1 MSSAQ
6 ISAAGRDL
14 VKPKSTEK
22 QVYRPEI
29 QGLRALAVLM
39 VVVYHVWLGRVSG
52 GVDIFLLISAFL
64 LTGSFARKVESD
76 TPLHLLKY
84 WLHLFKRL
92 LPGVVVVLLAILVG
106 TALLLP
112 RTQWEGIFTQTW
124 ASLFYLQN
132 WELAASS
139 VDYYAADH
147 STASP
152 LQHFWS
158 LSIQGQVFIL
168 WPLLF
173 AGSAVVAR
181 FLKTRYR
188 TVLTVVF
195 SVLFAVSLAFSIW
208 ETATNQTF
216 AYFDTRTRLWEFAL
230 GSLLALTLPYLNANT
245 ITRVVLGWAG
255 LIGMLSCGI
264 VLQVE
269 AEFPGYIALWPLL
282 SAACIM
288 VAGQSGSRFGADR
301 LLTFKPL
308 VRMGDNSYALYL
320 WHWPI
325 LVFWLVYSEQS
336 GAGFLDGTVLIAVS
350 ILLSVVTTRIVES
363 PVRSWSWASTRRH
376 RMGIVVAV
384 SMALVAAPLS
394 GWQYQVNAEER
405 AVAAQTID
413 DNPGAN
419 ALSPDF
425 EFVGNP
431 DAAVKPLISNMGGEW
446 ADYDGECYG
455 TWEPTNPILKSCDY
469 MGNPDTATRTIVALG
484 DSHTQQW
491 MSAMGP
497 VARANNWLVI
507 LIHKPGC
514 RYAAPIPDNDE
525 DCNEFNVASQ
535 AYTMER
541 MPDAVFT
548 VATRTEHSSPDE
560 KVVLGYEQ
568 GVQGFLDAGIRV
580 VAIRDNP
587 RFDFPM
593 PECLETKGLDSAEC
607 NLPRSQVLA
616 AESPL
621 VALKAS
627 MPEVGTMDMSDKFC
641 ADGICPGAIGNVY
654 VYMDLDHLTQT
665 YLETMLDDFGARF
678 GKAVGWKSVPE
689 IPVP

>member
-1 MSSAQ
+1 M
-6 ISAAGRDL
+6 
-14 VKPKSTEK
+14 
-22 QVYRPEI
+22 
-29 QGLRALAVLM
+29 
-39 VVVYHVWLGRVSG
+39 
-52 GVDIFLLISAFL
+52 
-64 LTGSFARKVESD
+64 
-76 TPLHLLKY
+76 KY

-92 LPGVVVVLLAILVG
+92 LPAVVVVLLAILVA

-112 RTQWEGIFTQTW
+112 RTQLEDVFNQTW
-124 ASLFYLQN
+124 ASLFYFQN

-147 STASP
+147 SAASP

-173 AGSAVVAR
+173 AGSAAVSR
-181 FLKTRYR
+181 FLKARFR
-188 TVLTVVF
+188 TVLTAVF
-195 SVLFAVSLAFSIW
+195 ASLFAASLAFSVW

-230 GSLLALTLPYLNANT
+230 GSLLALTLPYLNFNRA
-245 ITRVVLGWAG
+245 IRVVLGWTG
-255 LIGMLSCGI
+255 LLGMLSCGL

-269 AEFPGYIALWPLL
+269 AQFPGYIALWPLL

-288 VAGQSGSRFGADR
+288 VAGQSGSRFGVDR
-301 LLTFKPL
+301 LLTVKPL

-320 WHWPI
+320 WHWPL

-336 GAGFLDGTVLIAVS
+336 AAGFLDGAVLIAVS
-350 ILLSVVTTRIVES
+350 ILLAILTTRLIET
-363 PVRSWSWASTRRH
+363 PVRSWTWASTRRH

-394 GWQYQVNAEER
+394 GWQYRVNAEEQ
-405 AVAAQTID
+405 AIASQSPA
-413 DNPGAN
+413 DNPGAA
-419 ALSPDF
+419 ALEPGY
-425 EFVGNP
+425 EYLGIP
-431 DAAVKPLISNMGGEW
+431 DAALRPQISNMGGEW
-446 ADYDGECYG
+446 ADYDGDCKDI
-455 TWEPTNPILKSCDY
+455 WEPTNPVIKSCDY
-469 MGNPDTATRTIVALG
+469 MGNSEEATRTIVALG

-514 RYAAPIPDNDE
+514 RYSAPTSDSTPE
-525 DCNEFNVASQ
+525 CNEFKAASS
-535 AYTMER
+535 AYVMER

-548 VATRTEHSSPDE
+548 VATRTEHSSPE
-560 KVVLGYEQ
+560 EILVEGYEE
-568 GVQGFLDAGIRV
+568 GVQGFLDTGISV

-587 RFDFPM
+587 RFEFPM
-593 PECLETKGLDSAEC
+593 PECLETKGVDSPEC
-607 NLPRSQVLA
+607 NLPRSQLLA

-627 MPEVGTMDMSDKFC
+627 MPEVGIMDMSDKFC
-641 ADGICPGAIGNVY
+641 TGDICPGAIGNVY
-654 VYMDLDHLTQT
+654 IYMDLDHLTQT
-665 YLETMLDDFGARF
+665 YLETMLDDFGTRF
-678 GKAVGWKSVPE
+678 GKATGWKSVPE